1 MTLMAR
7 NSITMR
13 HGNGRLGR
21 MLVLM
26 AVALMLA
33 WGAAAMADQGGRTP
47 SPEVVIESQEA
58 CVAPPAEMRRQ
69 HAHMLAEQK
78 DRTVRQGIRNEAVS
92 LNGCIECHASSKNG
106 SVIGTDQNF
115 CQSCHSFVA
124 VKLTCF
130 DCHQPTPEKGKRAQM
145 TVSAAHGLLTPL
157 PGAEGSR

>member
-1 MTLMAR
+1 
-7 NSITMR
+7 MR
-13 HGNGRLGR
+13 HGNSRFGR

-33 WGAAAMADQGGRTP
+33 WSSAAMAGQGGRTP

-69 HAHMLAEQK
+69 HGHMLAAQK
-78 DRTVRQGIRNEAVS
+78 DRTVRQGIRDEAAS

-106 SVIGTDQNF
+106 SVIGTNQNF

-130 DCHQPTPEKGKRAQM
+130 DCHQPTPEKGKRTAM
-145 TVSAAHGLLTPL
+145 AVSSAAHGLLTPL